1 MKLSS
6 RKRHARK
13 RPEQSGYTLA
23 LAVFY
28 SFFLH
33 AAVVVIILLLHFLV
47 IPKAVLLPSYQV
59 KLVGPPKESVS
70 APAAAPV
77 PPKKEAMPE
86 TAKPSPKL
94 KKAVVAVKKA
104 AVELKKA
111 LPKKDSMPDL
121 TRQKKTPAPSEQTKS
136 SEATPQ
142 KSAASP
148 SAPVEGHATTG
159 MKSENVGVTT
169 QQDFKDSAYL
179 AIVIEQIKRN
189 WNPPLDVKDA
199 KARIIFKV
207 DRLGRVVA
215 VQRDDEHSN
224 GSFAFKQAAERAI
237 HASNPFP
244 RLPDDYFKQSV
255 EFTVDLAPED

>member
-1 MKLSS
+1 MKLLS
-6 RKRHARK
+6 RKRQARE

-23 LAVFY
+23 LAFFY

-33 AAVVVIILLLHFLV
+33 AAVVAVILLLHFLV

-59 KLVGPPKESVS
+59 KLVGPPKESAP
-70 APAAAPV
+70 APAAASV

-94 KKAVVAVKKA
+94 KKAVVEVKKA
-104 AVELKKA
+104 APKKA
-111 LPKKDSMPDL
+111 SMPDL

-136 SEATPQ
+136 HEATPQ
-142 KSAASP
+142 KSPAGP
-148 SAPVEGHATTG
+148 SVPVEGPATTG
-159 MKSENVGVTT
+159 KKIESVGVTT

-179 AIVIEQIKRN
+179 AIVIEHIKRN
-189 WNPPLDVKDA
+189 WNPPMDVKDA

-207 DRLGRVVA
+207 DRSGRVVA

-224 GSFAFKQAAERAI
+224 ASFAFKQAAERAI
-237 HASNPFP
+237 YASNPFP
-244 RLPDDYFKQSV
+244 RLPDDYFKQSL